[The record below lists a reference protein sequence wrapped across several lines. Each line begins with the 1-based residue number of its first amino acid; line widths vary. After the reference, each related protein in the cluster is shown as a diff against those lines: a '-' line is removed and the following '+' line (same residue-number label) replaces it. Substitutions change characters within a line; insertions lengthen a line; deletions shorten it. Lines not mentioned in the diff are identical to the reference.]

1 MSAPL
6 LRILGLVAV
15 SACLTAG
22 CSEAKKI
29 DVGGACILNS
39 DCNSPLACA
48 MGKCHDACHTSADCP
63 VGQSCIIASD
73 QSKVCQLPT
82 ETHCT
87 YDSDCPTGLRCAT
100 DQRCRNQCQK
110 DVDCPS
116 GQTCTTTKTCAEP
129 NQVDSNKNLFPP
141 DGGVRGSGGA
151 SGGGGTGSCPMG
163 DEGCSCYLNGTCN
176 TGLTCASRLCTS
188 FGAGGGAGGTSS
200 AGGTVNTGGDR
211 ATSGTASTGGTMIGG
226 GTGGSSAVGG
236 ASTAGGTTS
245 AGGMLN
251 AGGSRATGGIAST
264 GGTTSTGGRTG
275 VAGAIATG
283 GAPPTGGASAFGGA
297 TKPDGSADAGGCPTG
312 AATCLCYPGDTCDTG
327 LSCVSGVCVR
337 SATGGANGAGGTSST
352 GGIVNTGGT
361 TATGGIAS
369 TGGATSSVQ
378 DAGPDGPVTPD
389 ATNGAG
395 GANGAAADSGG
406 FDGQSDDRRT
416 SIESDSA
423 DVSSGTVAD
432 SAGIPFD
439 GSGSGDA
446 DGNGCPALGEINDG
460 LVAYYPFNGNA
471 NDESPYANNGT
482 VSGAVLAADRFGKP
496 DSAYQFD
503 GASAYILA
511 PDAPQQHVAAV
522 TVSAWVRAIDAGSSG
537 WCQEPQIVFKR
548 NSRSSNFEGF
558 TLRLSGGSPS
568 YGVVG
573 VASAGGQQVG
583 VAGSSAVEVGRWVHL
598 VLAAD
603 GSNVSLFQ
611 DGQLAVTVATGFP
624 LDIGDRP
631 LAIGF
636 TNEWCGGHF
645 NGVIDDI
652 RMYNRV
658 LTACEIL
665 ALFNE
670 NPG

>member
-251 AGGSRATGGIAST
+251 AGGSR
-264 GGTTSTGGRTG
+264 
-275 VAGAIATG
+275 
-283 GAPPTGGASAFGGA
+283 
-297 TKPDGSADAGGCPTG
+297 
-312 AATCLCYPGDTCDTG
+312 
-327 LSCVSGVCVR
+327 
-337 SATGGANGAGGTSST
+337 
-352 GGIVNTGGT
+352 
-361 TATGGIAS
+361 ATGGIAS